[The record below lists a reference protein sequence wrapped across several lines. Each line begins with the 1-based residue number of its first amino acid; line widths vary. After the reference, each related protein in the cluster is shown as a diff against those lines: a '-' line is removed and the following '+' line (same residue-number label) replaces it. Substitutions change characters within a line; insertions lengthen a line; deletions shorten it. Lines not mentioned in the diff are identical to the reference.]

1 MGIPNRLYNIAKSQL
16 DKAVERWQD
25 IDSKAQQEID
35 SFMASH
41 TDTNQQSSWERALGK
56 INAGAAEFE
65 LRSAGA
71 RIDDKALQPDPD
83 LSALEAKIA
92 AGGTQ
97 QSLASSKQGSA
108 SPQLS
113 SAQAQERTQALVGA
127 YKMLGLEPG
136 ADWAKVREAHGTLR
150 ERAAPE
156 RFGAGTPEQ
165 ETAVSIQRRI
175 DAAYMMISGAL
186 APSGDRFDRLEL

>member
-16 DKAVERWQD
+16 DKAVERWQE
-25 IDSKAQQEID
+25 IDTKAQQEID
-35 SFMASH
+35 SYMASH
-41 TDTNQQSSWERALGK
+41 IDTNQQSSWERALNK
-56 INAGAAEFE
+56 INAGAAESE
-65 LRSAGA
+65 LRPASAN
-71 RIDDKALQPDPD
+71 IDDKELQPEPD
-83 LSALEAKIA
+83 LAALEAKIA
-92 AGGTQ
+92 AGSVQ
-97 QSLASSKQGSA
+97 QTRSTSM

-113 SAQAQERTQALVGA
+113 STQAQERTRALIGA

-136 ADWAKVREAHGTLR
+136 ADWAKVREAHTTLR
-150 ERAAPE
+150 ERASPE
-156 RFGAGTPEQ
+156 RFGEGSPEQ